1 MPWFLCS
8 LVPMI
13 FSSALPSLPWSLSSQ
28 KTKCFLKYVYQN
40 ILFSDRHLH
49 HLHHLF
55 FRPHQLLASYLT
67 EKIEAVKN
75 SLSFPRSSLQI
86 YLFCS
91 LSAFMMEEVSLT
103 FPKATRT
110 TCALEPTFSHFL
122 KELDQASTPASHAI
136 LNSPLYCLLT
146 VSIWTCS
153 NLSLPK
159 QQQQQ

>member
-8 LVPMI
+8 LVPVI

-28 KTKCFLKYVYQN
+28 KTECFLKYVYQN
-40 ILFSDRHLH
+40 ILFSDHHLH

-55 FRPHQLLASYLT
+55 FRPHQLLASYFT
-67 EKIEAVKN
+67 EKIEAVEN
-75 SLSFPRSSLQI
+75 SLSFPQSNLQI
-86 YLFCS
+86 YLFWPF
-91 LSAFMMEEVSLT
+91 SAFMMEEVSLT
-103 FPKATRT
+103 FPKTILI
-110 TCALEPTFSHFL
+110 TCALEPMFSHFL
-122 KELDQASTPASHAI
+122 KELDKASTPASPAI

-159 QQQQQ
+159 QQQHQ